1 MNQEEINQLISRSRE
16 SLRDWNNLKD
26 ENPSCPKVA
35 SYCDMQI
42 GYELDRLQSL
52 QGQLAQR
59 VELEDLAREYCRCGD
74 DDLSEFSNDQLEEAI
89 SDRYADLAVY

>member
-1 MNQEEINQLISRSRE
+1 MNQKEINELISRSRQ

-26 ENPSCPKVA
+26 QSPSKA

-59 VELEDLAREYCRCGD
+59 VELEDFAREYCRCGD

-89 SDRYADLAVY
+89 SDRTADLAVY

>member
-26 ENPSCPKVA
+26 DAPSASVA
-35 SYCDMQI
+35 GYADMQI

-59 VELEDLAREYCRCGD
+59 VELEDFARQYCRCGD
-74 DDLSEFSNDQLEEAI
+74 DDLSEFTSDQLEEMI
-89 SDRYADLAVY
+89 SERTADLRDYA